1 MKQVAVLRAGS
12 RAGRA
17 TPLGTDRGSADCR
30 ERSAGPIQIDAASEA
45 FGGYDAN
52 YAKYGPHQIPSERN
66 FKPNIYYK
74 AQDFTLRAHQALGR
88 RGVRRAD
95 FHFAEA
101 AGDEGELVGLEV
113 NTGPGMTET
122 SLAPEMAVHA
132 GLSFDEPV
140 GWAVEDASCGR

>member
-1 MKQVAVLRAGS
+1 MLGYRRAMKHGAVVRADW
-12 RAGRA
+12 RAGRVA
-17 TPLGTDRGSADCR
+17 PPGSDCGSAAPDRPFC
-30 ERSAGPIQIDAASEA
+30 PIEIVVASGA

-52 YAKYGPHQIPSERN
+52 YAKYGPHHIPTEN
-66 FKPNIYYK
+66 LKPNIYYK
-74 AQDFTLRAHQALGR
+74 AQDFTLRVHQALGR

-122 SLAPEMAVHA
+122 SLAPYMAVHA
-132 GLSFDEPV
+132 GLSFD
-140 GWAVEDASCGR
+140 